1 MNSRQLH
8 NRNTLPS
15 NSRSPRRLGSNNA
28 LPDNPI
34 AANDTTPTPERNPMG
49 NYSGE
54 QVDYTKGVPLLF
66 AKIRERLTSEEHR
79 EKYVKLRRDVYFIL
93 ADERLRSRRA

>member
-1 MNSRQLH
+1 MTTQEFISFTLAH
-8 NRNTLPS
+8 SFGNTTL
-15 NSRSPRRLGSNNA
+15 A
-28 LPDNPI
+28 
-34 AANDTTPTPERNPMG
+34 PTPERNPMG

-79 EKYVKLRRDVYFIL
+79 EEYVKLRRDVYFIL
-93 ADERLRSRRA
+93 ADERLRQ